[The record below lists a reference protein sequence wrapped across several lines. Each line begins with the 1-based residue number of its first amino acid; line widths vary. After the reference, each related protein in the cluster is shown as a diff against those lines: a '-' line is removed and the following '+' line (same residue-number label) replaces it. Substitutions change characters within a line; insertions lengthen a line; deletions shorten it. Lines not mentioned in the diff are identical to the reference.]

1 MDKDTTATIQ
11 PLLDKGNTCRKV
23 LKNVLILYIVYLDDK
38 VLQPIEWLFFQG
50 KPQGRDDMGNV
61 GILQSVAA
69 SQSEDAE
76 VPVSIR
82 RVAATHADKRCTDPD
97 IYNRS

>member
-82 RVAATHADKRCTDPD
+82 RVAATPADKRCTDPD